1 MSQQKLSSGAAIMK
15 VLHVRLIFKTWKHST
30 PTFIAFALGLSQSA
44 ATGDSNHLY
53 SLICY
58 YLQEFEK
65 LYFVSRDQLRHSTIT
80 QFTILCRIPLSNRD
94 KTKTRL
100 SIPTLHDTTSEHL
113 QTNMAVGFRCYGDEI
128 SQLRDRVA

>member
-15 VLHVRLIFKTWKHST
+15 VLHMRLIFKTWKHST

-58 YLQEFEK
+58 HLQEFEK
-65 LYFVSRDQLRHSTIT
+65 LYFVSRRSTT
-80 QFTILCRIPLSNRD
+80 PFHDNTIHHPLQNSS
-94 KTKTRL
+94 K
-100 SIPTLHDTTSEHL
+100 
-113 QTNMAVGFRCYGDEI
+113 
-128 SQLRDRVA
+128 